1 MTLPTLALENTRD
14 PAAPAIAL
22 QLAAPGGS
30 PNRHIAGA
38 GALST
43 MLHLALLLT
52 IGIASREATKPSSAP
67 ELELSIELEDGR
79 DTEHDRAGPLESSA
93 APAPKSTEELVAAV
107 GGRRSSNLESPAA
120 VAAPTV
126 PPTQDD
132 TPKAATPSDGPVQ
145 GDSAPV
151 EAGVVTTFGVSDSDA
166 AAPAEAGARAPRLA
180 IAAPQQSMLTRWVMK
195 AAQGLQDANLRQAR
209 LSLQHEGRQYIALLD
224 RRPAADDMDIERVNV
239 EIITEEHG
247 RRLRTL
253 LQMKRLAFSHFT
265 QLVDRWDTTVQF
277 HDDEIAG
284 RFHSNSEILLG
295 YDRLVAPRF
304 LGKVTTAAGGFTIVN
319 SRGRKAGDEIF
330 RAGIETRAGRI
341 ALPAKFPPLAAHQ
354 ADENANV
361 QSFPRGTRITFYSD
375 GSYGWREIG
384 SNAPERRQALSAV
397 DYILGAR
404 NTIICVRG
412 TVRGKVLVYSPE
424 RIVIEGNLIYAH
436 DPRAA
441 LNADD
446 YLGLLSSKDVE
457 IARQEVTGRGDLE
470 IHAAIYAGR
479 RFTVTDEDAPNTG
492 TLLIVGSLS
501 AGSLSP
507 TEPRYATR
515 YEFDRR
521 FEQTRPPG
529 FPVTDRYEVDA
540 WDTQWRQVD
549 DDRLGADA
557 ETVPPPA
564 E

>member
-1 MTLPTLALENTRD
+1 M
-14 PAAPAIAL
+14 
-22 QLAAPGGS
+22 
-30 PNRHIAGA
+30 
-38 GALST
+38 
-43 MLHLALLLT
+43 
-52 IGIASREATKPSSAP
+52 
-67 ELELSIELEDGR
+67 
-79 DTEHDRAGPLESSA
+79 
-93 APAPKSTEELVAAV
+93 
-107 GGRRSSNLESPAA
+107 
-120 VAAPTV
+120 
-126 PPTQDD
+126 
-132 TPKAATPSDGPVQ
+132 
-145 GDSAPV
+145 
-151 EAGVVTTFGVSDSDA
+151 
-166 AAPAEAGARAPRLA
+166 
-180 IAAPQQSMLTRWVMK
+180 
-195 AAQGLQDANLRQAR
+195 
-209 LSLQHEGRQYIALLD
+209 
-224 RRPAADDMDIERVNV
+224 
-239 EIITEEHG
+239 
-247 RRLRTL
+247 
-253 LQMKRLAFSHFT
+253 
-265 QLVDRWDTTVQF
+265 
-277 HDDEIAG
+277 
-284 RFHSNSEILLG
+284 
-295 YDRLVAPRF
+295 
-304 LGKVTTAAGGFTIVN
+304 TTAAGGFTIVN

-354 ADENANV
+354 GDENANV
-361 QSFPRGTRITFYSD
+361 QSFPRATRITFYSD

-384 SNAPERRQALSAV
+384 SNAPERRQTLSAV

-404 NTIICVRG
+404 NTTICVRG